1 MKKIFYLIA
10 LAGIVLASCAK
21 PDNNPNKE
29 RLYSFSISAERAADS
44 DDTDDSSK
52 TRIELINDIL
62 YWSIGDN
69 IGLSIYKG
77 SSYYD
82 PPIVALIEMTSDHQE
97 PTKYANFKGHLTYDQ
112 ISQFNSYEMYHYNA
126 TFPRA
131 YYDISYG
138 SVGCMVGHLANYFD
152 LKKNEFPLSPIFMYA
167 QTPNCYAMTW
177 LDENGEQQF
186 GPGHPLAVN
195 ETVEHLVEGHAV
207 AGQEIRGPNHGVQ
220 QLEDDIHDHHHAG
233 DFAHQLLHVP
243 THQFAAG
250 HFFHHRRDEHREH
263 GTRAD
268 SGKDVQKEGPGP
280 DEEAFPEHIGAP
292 EEHAVQPSQAAL
304 VEGGQERAYA
314 REQGHQHMEI
324 VGQGAD
330 ETVFGQLAV
339 FQHQGDVFHDEH
351 DAVAGDAE
359 NDFRQHGMHV
369 GVPVAEPATY
379 GLAYIQH
386 QNEHGAG
393 IAQEADE
400 GRQIDDVLQFVDIQN
415 IAQQAGEKS
424 PRAQR
429 DDRKVKG
436 DPQAETKIVVH
447 AGDAETGTQNAHGG
461 V

>member
-186 GPGHPLAVN
+186 GERPTLHFR
-195 ETVEHLVEGHAV
+195 HAFSYLRLRLDSNLTGENV
-207 AGQEIRGPNHGVQ
+207 TRIEMNSMIGTDLILSGMVYVHTN
-220 QLEDDIHDHHHAG
+220 G
-233 DFAHQLLHVP
+233 DP
-243 THQFAAG
+243 THG
-250 HFFHHRRDEHREH
+250 NYNGDNEEYVT
-263 GTRAD
+263 TRVMD
-268 SGKDVQKEGPGP
+268 
-280 DEEAFPEHIGAP
+280 I
-292 EEHAVQPSQAAL
+292 
-304 VEGGQERAYA
+304 VEGGFNIGNEIFIPMIPQEYPANSLKFKFTFTNGGTY
-314 REQGHQHMEI
+314 EI
-324 VGQGAD
+324 VIPSYMNL
-330 ETVFGQLAV
+330 E
-339 FQHQGDVFHDEH
+339 
-351 DAVAGDAE
+351 AGKIHPIG
-359 NDFRQHGMHV
+359 F
-369 GVPVAEPATY
+369 
-379 GLAYIQH
+379 
-386 QNEHGAG
+386 
-393 IAQEADE
+393 
-400 GRQIDDVLQFVDIQN
+400 N
-415 IAQQAGEKS
+415 IPS
-424 PRAQR
+424 
-429 DDRKVKG
+429 
-436 DPQAETKIVVH
+436 I
-447 AGDAETGTQNAHGG
+447 
-461 V
+461 